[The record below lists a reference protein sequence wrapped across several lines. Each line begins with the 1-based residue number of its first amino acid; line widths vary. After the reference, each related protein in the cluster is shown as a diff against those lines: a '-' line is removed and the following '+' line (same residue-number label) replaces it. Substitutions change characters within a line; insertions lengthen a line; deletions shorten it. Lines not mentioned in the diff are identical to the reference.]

1 MNETPATSLQTLSR
15 GLESLVQTAVGG
27 IVAVKALA
35 YRVSTG
41 ICIGPNL
48 IAVADHAV
56 KREEDVPIL
65 TSSGDEIKGT
75 LLGRVPSVDVAF
87 LIAGQSSLNPLPPA
101 PEDSLKT
108 GSLIAVVGL
117 TTDVGP
123 SASLGILGAVGERRR
138 TWRGGVLDR
147 FIRLDVNL
155 YPSQVGA
162 AVLNTQGQLIG
173 LATPALLRHSA
184 VAVPLGTLKR
194 LSEELLKEG
203 RVRHGHLGVAVQ
215 TVAFPES
222 LRNKVSLDSRS
233 GLMIMSI
240 TPDGPAE
247 KAGMQLGDILV
258 SLGTQQLSTVED
270 LQDALEGT
278 SIGAVVPALIIR
290 GGETVQLSV
299 TIAERPRSDKRSQPN

>member
-1 MNETPATSLQTLSR
+1 MNETPATSLQALSR
-15 GLESLVQTAVGG
+15 GLESIVQTAASG

-35 YRVSTG
+35 YRVATG
-41 ICIGPNL
+41 VCIAPNL
-48 IAVADHAV
+48 VAVADHAI
-56 KREEDVPIL
+56 KREEDVPIF
-65 TSSGDEIKGT
+65 TSGGDEIKGT

-87 LIAGQSSLNPLPPA
+87 LLVSQTLFNPLPAA
-101 PEDSLKT
+101 PEESLKT

-123 SASLGILGAVGERRR
+123 SASLGILGAVGDRRR

-162 AVLNTQGQLIG
+162 AVLNMQGQLIG
-173 LATPALLRHSA
+173 LATPVLLRHSA

-194 LSEELLKEG
+194 LGEELLKEG
-203 RVRHGHLGVAVQ
+203 RVRHGHLGVGVQ
-215 TVAFPES
+215 TVAIPES
-222 LRNKVSLDSRS
+222 LRNKVSLDIRA

-258 SLGTQQLSTVED
+258 SLGSQQISSIEE
-270 LQDALEGT
+270 LQDALEGA
-278 SIGAVVPALIIR
+278 SIGNIVPAVVVR
-290 GGETVQLSV
+290 GGEMVRLSL
-299 TIAERPRSDKRSQPN
+299 TIAERPGSDKRSQTN